1 MCIFPLAFCRL
12 ICYIN
17 TRKGQVKQSLDN
29 IEKGNFKMTDYGYK
43 MTDCGANGKAFER
56 DLKAAFN
63 RKAVVSKQGKVD
75 FRKAYKN
82 YEVKTAAGELGN
94 YGEKLVK
101 GVSLV
106 LYVPVV
112 NPALSVTEQE
122 GFILDRV
129 TFLECLE
136 SCGLIRKRS
145 ALPAST
151 RSRFKPFGTTN

>member
-1 MCIFPLAFCRL
+1 
-12 ICYIN
+12 
-17 TRKGQVKQSLDN
+17 
-29 IEKGNFKMTDYGYK
+29 MTDYGYK
-43 MTDCGANGKAFER
+43 MTDCGANGKTFER

-63 RKAVVSKQGKVD
+63 RKAVVSKQGEVD
-75 FRKAYKN
+75 FRKSYKN

-112 NPALSVTEQE
+112 NPALPVTEQE

-136 SCGLIRKRS
+136 SCGLIREKVS
-145 ALPAST
+145 TSGQHKVTIQTFWNNKLNKPHGAKYFKLLDALYDNCLMT
-151 RSRFKPFGTTN
+151 LEEWFDGE